1 MKFTESQ
8 IQRLKEFGD
17 NIEEKE
23 FASADER
30 ERVFSRLF
38 SELTAK
44 NDLLMKSMISEPKRH
59 VLSKL
64 ESDLSDMLTKN
75 GFTEVKTPLIISKAS
90 LEKMT
95 ITESSELYRQVFMI
109 DGKRCL
115 RPMLAPN
122 LYYMMRKL
130 RDRTKGPVR
139 IFEIGSCF
147 RKESKSNDHLEEFT
161 MLNLVE
167 LGPEGDPAERL
178 KELISKVMEITG
190 LDHTISA
197 EYSEVYKET
206 LDVEVNGT
214 EVASGAV
221 GPHVLD
227 AAHDI
232 REPWCGAGFGLERLL
247 MGMMRKGS
255 VKKVGR
261 SLAYLNGAK
270 IELM

>member
-23 FASADER
+23 FESADER
-30 ERVFSRLF
+30 EKAFSALF

-44 NDLLMKSMISEPKRH
+44 NDLMIRDMISGPKRH
-59 VLSKL
+59 VLSNL
-64 ESDLSDMLTKN
+64 ESELSEMLTKN
-75 GFTEVKTPLIISKAS
+75 GFIEVKTPLMISKAS

-95 ITESSELYRQVFMI
+95 ITEESELYRQVFMI
-109 DGKRCL
+109 DGKKCL

-122 LYYMMRKL
+122 LYHVMRKL

-147 RKESKSNDHLEEFT
+147 RKESRSNNHLEEFT
-161 MLNLVE
+161 MLNFVE
-167 LGPEGDPAERL
+167 LGPEKDPTERL

-190 LDHTISA
+190 LDHKIIT
-197 EYSEVYKET
+197 EHSEVYRET
-206 LDVEVNGT
+206 LDVEVNGI
-214 EVASGAV
+214 EAASGAI

-227 AAHDI
+227 EAHDI
-232 REPWCGAGFGLERLL
+232 HEPWCGAGFGLERLL
-247 MGMMRKGS
+247 MEMMKKGNA
-255 VKKVGR
+255 KKVGR